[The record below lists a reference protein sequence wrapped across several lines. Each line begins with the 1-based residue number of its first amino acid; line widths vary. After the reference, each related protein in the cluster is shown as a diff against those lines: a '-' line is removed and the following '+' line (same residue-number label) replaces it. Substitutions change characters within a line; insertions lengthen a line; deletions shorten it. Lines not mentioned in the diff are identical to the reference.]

1 MDDKLRLHVSR
12 NRKAPRLETTDAENM
27 IMTLPLLRDKVES
40 WKASN
45 SGSEVPVPGS
55 SVWVTQIVGAV
66 ITDFQRRKGK
76 FAVLFHNEPSMKL
89 LTQMEGLQAFRG
101 RYIVPV
107 PILHEALAG
116 PSRNTAAIC
125 QTGSVSGPAC
135 VVACAEA
142 LCRCSP
148 CFSNVASPAWSCC
161 RVRCRW

>member
-76 FAVLFHNEPSMKL
+76 FAVLFHNEPSVIIPVVSPKL
-89 LTQMEGLQAFRG
+89 LALFPWPVTLWTNHWTDPGG
-101 RYIVPV
+101 RTSYGE
-107 PILHEALAG
+107 LRSMAHFLY
-116 PSRNTAAIC
+116 RFHCHIC
-125 QTGSVSGPAC
+125 PPH
-135 VVACAEA
+135 
-142 LCRCSP
+142 CSP
-148 CFSNVASPAWSCC
+148 RPAKQI
-161 RVRCRW
+161 